1 MGGHRLQNF
10 PKNLELVESLTRIAT
25 SKGCTP
31 GQLTLAWLMAQG
43 DDIIPIPGETCECL
57 SAEGN
62 LHVLT
67 IAYSRNHEDQI
78 PRRKLGCPSSVPV
91 G

>member
-1 MGGHRLQNF
+1 
-10 PKNLELVESLTRIAT
+10 
-25 SKGCTP
+25 
-31 GQLTLAWLMAQG
+31 
-43 DDIIPIPGETCECL
+43 L

-62 LHVLT
+62 VHVLT
-67 IAYSRNHEDQI
+67 IAYSRNHEDQV